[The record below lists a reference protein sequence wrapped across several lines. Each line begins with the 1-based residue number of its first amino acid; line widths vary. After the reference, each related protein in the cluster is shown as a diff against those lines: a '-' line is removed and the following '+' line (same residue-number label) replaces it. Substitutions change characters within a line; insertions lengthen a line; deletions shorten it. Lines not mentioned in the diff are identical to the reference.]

1 MKFTAKYFDPE
12 ARGGNLQSDG
22 RVAFRAGDQPEDL
35 HVYNPKTIL
44 ALNVA
49 LATRRPLLI
58 SGEPGSGKS
67 TLARGAA
74 AVLGWRYYKQM
85 ITSRTQAADLLW
97 KYDTLRRLSDAQN
110 RKQTLLPNQYYV
122 EPGSLWWAFDPVTA
136 TQRGS
141 QTEIA
146 LAHRV
151 RDPDL
156 GRNVTTPKNAVVL
169 LDEIDKADPDVPN
182 DLLEPLDLKEFT
194 VRETNDRVRL
204 SDDRDLL
211 MILTT
216 NGEREMPPAVLR
228 RCVLLTLDPPNKEW
242 FVTLADL
249 RRGETDHELHEAV
262 AGAVMDLR
270 KAARKAS
277 LREPSTSEF
286 LDALAVC
293 DQLGIDT
300 TSADWKNAKAWQE
313 VRRTVLW
320 KHSMEPKLDD
330 SEDENE

>member
-1 MKFTAKYFDPE
+1 MKFTAKHFNPE
-12 ARGGNLQSDG
+12 AHGGILQSDG
-22 RVAFRAGDQPEDL
+22 RVAFRAGNRPEDL
-35 HVYNPKTIL
+35 HLYDRKTIL

-67 TLARGAA
+67 TLARSAA

-97 KYDTLRRLSDAQN
+97 KYDTLGRLSAAQN
-110 RKQTLLPNQYYV
+110 PDETLLPRQYYV
-122 EPGSLWWAFDPVTA
+122 EPGTLWWAFDPATA
-136 TQRGS
+136 
-141 QTEIA
+141 
-146 LAHRV
+146 AHRGEKEIEV
-151 RDPDL
+151 GYRVNDPDV
-156 GRNVTTPKNAVVL
+156 GTNVTTPKNAVVL

-182 DLLEPLDLKEFT
+182 DLLEPFDLKQFT
-194 VRETNDRVRL
+194 VRETNDQVAL
-204 SDDRDLL
+204 TDDRDLL

-228 RCVLLTLDPPNKEW
+228 RCVLLTLDAPNQDW
-242 FVTLADL
+242 FVTIADL
-249 RRGETDHELHEAV
+249 RRGEEDHALHKAV
-262 AGAVMDLR
+262 AGAVMELR
-270 KAARKAS
+270 TAAHKAT
-277 LREPSTSEF
+277 LREPSTSEY

-300 TSADWKNAKAWQE
+300 TSPDWKNAAAWQE

-320 KHSMEPKLDD
+320 KHSMEPKLDQD
-330 SEDENE
+330 EDEDE

>member
-1 MKFTAKYFDPE
+1 MKFTAKYFNPE
-12 ARGGNLQSDG
+12 AGGTLQSDG
-22 RVAFRAGDQPEDL
+22 RVAFRAGDNPEDL
-35 HVYNPKTIL
+35 YLYDPKTIL

-97 KYDTLRRLSDAQN
+97 KYDTLRRLSAAHNPDE
-110 RKQTLLPNQYYV
+110 TLLPKQYYV
-122 EPGSLWWAFDPVTA
+122 EPGSLWWAFDPRTA
-136 TQRGS
+136 THRGS
-141 QTEIA
+141 QMEIEIGQ
-146 LAHRV
+146 RV

-156 GRNVTTPKNAVVL
+156 GTNVTTPKNAVVL

-204 SDDRDLL
+204 TDDRDLL

-228 RCVLLTLDPPNKEW
+228 RCVLLTLAPPTKKW
-242 FVTLADL
+242 FVTIADL
-249 RRGETDHELHEAV
+249 RRGEKDHALHEAV
-262 AGAVMDLR
+262 AGAVMELR
-270 KAARKAS
+270 EAANKAS
-277 LREPSTSEF
+277 LREPSTSEY

-293 DQLGIDT
+293 DKLGIDT
-300 TSADWKNAKAWQE
+300 TSSDWKKAKAWQE

>member
-1 MKFTAKYFDPE
+1 MKFTAKHFNPE
-12 ARGGNLQSDG
+12 ARGGIIQSDG
-22 RVAFRAGDQPEDL
+22 RVAFRAGDHPEDL
-35 HVYNPKTIL
+35 HVYDPKTIL

-67 TLARGAA
+67 TLARSAA

-97 KYDTLRRLSDAQN
+97 KYDTLRRLSAAQN
-110 RKQTLLPNQYYV
+110 PAETLLPNQYYV
-122 EPGSLWWAFDPVTA
+122 EPGSLWWAFDPKTA
-136 TQRGS
+136 
-141 QTEIA
+141 
-146 LAHRV
+146 AHRGCRIEIESVHCV

-156 GRNVTTPKNAVVL
+156 GTNVTMPQNAVIL

-182 DLLEPLDLKEFT
+182 DLLEPFDLKEFT
-194 VRETNDRVRL
+194 VRETNDRVSL
-204 SDDRDLL
+204 TDDRDLL

-228 RCVLLTLDPPNKEW
+228 RCVLLTLDPPDKEW
-242 FVTLADL
+242 FVTIADL
-249 RRGETDHELHEAV
+249 RRGKKDHALHEAV

-270 KAARKAS
+270 AAARKAS
-277 LREPSTSEF
+277 LREPSTSEY

-300 TSADWKNAKAWQE
+300 TSADWKNAEAWQE

-320 KHSMEPKLDD
+320 KHSTEPKLEE
-330 SEDENE
+330 SEDEKP

>member
-1 MKFTAKYFDPE
+1 MKFTAKHFNPE
-12 ARGGNLQSDG
+12 ARGGIPQSDG
-22 RVAFRAGDQPEDL
+22 RVAFRAGDRPDDL
-35 HVYNPKTIL
+35 HIYDPKTIL

-67 TLARGAA
+67 TLARSAA

-97 KYDTLRRLSDAQN
+97 KYDTLRRLNDAQN
-110 RKQTLLPNQYYV
+110 RRQTLLSNQYYV
-122 EPGSLWWAFDPVTA
+122 EPGSLWWAFDPKTA
-136 TQRGS
+136 AQRGS
-141 QTEIA
+141 LEIESP
-146 LAHRV
+146 HWV
-151 RDPDL
+151 RDPDR
-156 GRNVTTPKNAVVL
+156 GTNVTMRNNAVVL

-182 DLLEPLDLKEFT
+182 DLLEPFDLKQFT

-204 SDDRDLL
+204 TDDRDVL

-228 RCVLLTLDPPNKEW
+228 RCVMLTLDPPDKPW
-242 FVTLADL
+242 FVAIADL
-249 RRGETDHELHEAV
+249 RRGKDHHTLHEAV

-270 KAARKAS
+270 EAARKAS
-277 LREPSTSEF
+277 LREPSTSEY

-293 DQLGIDT
+293 DQLGIET
-300 TSADWKNAKAWQE
+300 TSPDWMNSEAWHE

-320 KHSMEPKLDD
+320 KHSTEPKFDEG
-330 SEDENE
+330 EDKSA

>member
-1 MKFTAKYFDPE
+1 MKFTAKHFNPE
-12 ARGGNLQSDG
+12 ARGGIPQSDG
-22 RVAFRAGDQPEDL
+22 RVAFRAGDRPDDL
-35 HVYNPKTIL
+35 HIYDPKMIL

-67 TLARGAA
+67 TLARSAA

-97 KYDTLRRLSDAQN
+97 KYDTLRRLNDAQN
-110 RKQTLLPNQYYV
+110 PKQALLPNQYYV
-122 EPGSLWWAFDPVTA
+122 EPGSLWWAFDPKTA
-136 TQRGS
+136 AQRGT
-141 QTEIA
+141 QMEIEA
-146 LAHRV
+146 PHCV

-156 GRNVTTPKNAVVL
+156 GTNVTMRNNAVVL

-182 DLLEPLDLKEFT
+182 DLLEPFDLKQFT

-204 SDDRDLL
+204 SEDRDVL
-211 MILTT
+211 MIVTT

-228 RCVLLTLDPPNKEW
+228 RCVMLTLDPPDKPW
-242 FVTLADL
+242 FVAIADL
-249 RRGETDHELHEAV
+249 RRGKDHHTVHEAV
-262 AGAVMDLR
+262 AGAVMELR
-270 KAARKAS
+270 EAARKAS
-277 LREPSTSEF
+277 LREPSTGEY

-300 TSADWKNAKAWQE
+300 ASADWMNAEAWQE

-320 KHSMEPKLDD
+320 KHSTEPKFDD
-330 SEDENE
+330 GKDKSA

>member
-1 MKFTAKYFDPE
+1 MKFTAKHFNPE
-12 ARGGNLQSDG
+12 ARGGRPQRDG
-22 RVAFRAGDQPEDL
+22 RVAFHAGKRPEDR
-35 HVYNPKTIL
+35 HIYDPKTIL

-67 TLARGAA
+67 TLARSAA

-97 KYDTLRRLSDAQN
+97 KYDTLRRLSAAQN
-110 RKQTLLPNQYYV
+110 RDETLLPNQYYV
-122 EPGSLWWAFDPVTA
+122 EPGSLWWAFDPTTA
-136 TQRGS
+136 AQRGKAKI
-141 QTEIA
+141 EA
-146 LAHRV
+146 KHRV
-151 RDPDL
+151 SDPDL
-156 GRNVTTPKNAVVL
+156 STNVTMKNNAVVL

-182 DLLEPLDLKEFT
+182 DLLEPFDLKQFT
-194 VRETNDRVRL
+194 VRETNDRVEL
-204 SDDRDLL
+204 TDDRDLL

-228 RCVLLTLDPPNKEW
+228 RCVMLTLDPPDKPW
-242 FVTLADL
+242 FVAIADM
-249 RRGETDHELHEAV
+249 RRGKKHHALHEAV

-270 KAARKAS
+270 EAARKAS
-277 LREPSTSEF
+277 LREPSTSEY
-286 LDALAVC
+286 LDALSVC

-300 TSADWKNAKAWQE
+300 TSADWKNAEAWQE

-320 KHSMEPKLDD
+320 KHSAEPKLDNV
-330 SEDENE
+330 EEEVE

>member
-1 MKFTAKYFDPE
+1 MKFTAKHFDPE
-12 ARGGNLQSDG
+12 ARGGIPQSDG
-22 RVAFRAGDQPEDL
+22 RVAFRAGDRPEDL
-35 HVYNPKTIL
+35 HVYDPKTIL

-67 TLARGAA
+67 TLARSAA

-110 RKQTLLPNQYYV
+110 RNQKLLPNQYYV
-122 EPGSLWWAFDPVTA
+122 EPGRLWWAFDPKTA
-136 TQRGS
+136 VQRGS
-141 QTEIA
+141 QVEIEA
-146 LAHRV
+146 SHCV

-156 GRNVTTPKNAVVL
+156 GTNVTTRNNAVVL

-182 DLLEPLDLKEFT
+182 DLLEPFDLKEFT
-194 VRETNDRVRL
+194 VRETNDPVRL
-204 SDDRDLL
+204 TDDRDVL

-228 RCVLLTLDPPNKEW
+228 RCVVLTLDPPDKVW
-242 FVTLADL
+242 FVAIADL
-249 RRGETDHELHEAV
+249 RRGKDHHALHEAV

-270 KAARKAS
+270 EAARKAY
-277 LREPSTSEF
+277 LREPSTSEY

-293 DQLGIDT
+293 YQLGIDT
-300 TSADWKNAKAWQE
+300 TSADWKNAEAWQE

-320 KHSMEPKLDD
+320 KHSTEPKFDD
-330 SEDENE
+330 GEDESA

>member
-1 MKFTAKYFDPE
+1 MRFTAKHFNPE
-12 ARGGNLQSDG
+12 ACGGIPQSDG
-22 RVAFRAGDQPEDL
+22 RVAFRAGDRPEDL
-35 HVYNPKTIL
+35 HIYDPKTIL

-67 TLARGAA
+67 TLARSAA

-97 KYDTLRRLSDAQN
+97 KYDTLRRLSHAQN
-110 RKQTLLPNQYYV
+110 TEQKLLPDQYYV
-122 EPGSLWWAFDPVTA
+122 EPGSLWWAFDPKTA
-136 TQRGS
+136 AQRGC
-141 QTEIA
+141 QLEIEA
-146 LAHRV
+146 QHCV

-156 GRNVTTPKNAVVL
+156 GTNVTMKNNAVVL

-182 DLLEPLDLKEFT
+182 DLLEPFDLKQFT
-194 VRETNDRVRL
+194 VRETNDLVGL
-204 SDDRDLL
+204 TNDRELL

-228 RCVLLTLDPPNKEW
+228 RCVMLTLDPPDKPW
-242 FVTLADL
+242 FVAIADL
-249 RRGETDHELHEAV
+249 RRGKQQHTLHEAV
-262 AGAVMDLR
+262 ADSVMDLR
-270 KAARKAS
+270 EAARKAS
-277 LREPSTSEF
+277 LREPSTSEY
-286 LDALAVC
+286 LDALEVC

-300 TSADWKNAKAWQE
+300 SSADWQNAEAWQE

-320 KHSMEPKLDD
+320 KHSTEPKL
-330 SEDENE
+330 EDREDQSA

>member
-1 MKFTAKYFDPE
+1 MKFTAKHFDPE
-12 ARGGNLQSDG
+12 ARGGILQSDG
-22 RVAFRAGDQPEDL
+22 RVAFRSGDRPEDL
-35 HVYNPKTIL
+35 HVYDQKTIL

-67 TLARGAA
+67 TLARSAA

-110 RKQTLLPNQYYV
+110 RKQMLLPNQYYV
-122 EPGSLWWAFDPVTA
+122 EPGSLWWAFDPITA
-136 TQRGS
+136 AQRGS
-141 QTEIA
+141 QVPTQPSQY
-146 LAHRV
+146 V

-156 GRNVTTPKNAVVL
+156 GTNVTTRNNAVVL

-182 DLLEPLDLKEFT
+182 DLLEPFDLKEFT
-194 VRETNDRVRL
+194 VRETSDRVSL
-204 SDDRDLL
+204 TEDRDLL

-228 RCVLLTLDPPNKEW
+228 RCVLLTLDSPDKEW
-242 FVTLADL
+242 FVAIADL
-249 RRGETDHELHEAV
+249 RRGQQHHALHEAV

-270 KAARKAS
+270 QAARKAF
-277 LREPSTSEF
+277 LREPSTSEY
-286 LDALAVC
+286 LDALAAC
-293 DQLGIDT
+293 DQLNIDT

-320 KHSMEPKLDD
+320 KHSTEPKLDE
-330 SEDENE
+330 SEDESE